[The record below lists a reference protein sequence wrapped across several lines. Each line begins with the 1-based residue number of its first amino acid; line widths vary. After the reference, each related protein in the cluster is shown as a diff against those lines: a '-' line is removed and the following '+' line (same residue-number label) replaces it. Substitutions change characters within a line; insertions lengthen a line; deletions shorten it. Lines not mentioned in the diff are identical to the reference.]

1 MHQVFRNVFSQE
13 ELEEIRFQF
22 ISKCKEESQDDD
34 IFNRSKLTLLGT
46 KFKGPYTNKIKDS
59 ILEANKTF
67 NMTLFEDTPFEKWNL
82 STYTDG
88 GFCTSH
94 NDIIEGVDW
103 QRKLTVIVEIFRD
116 CEGGELEMSDQDF
129 VTNKLP
135 LNLQPGDAV
144 VFPSFVNHS
153 VTPITSGTRQS
164 LTGWIKG
171 PALT

>member
-1 MHQVFRNVFSQE
+1 
-13 ELEEIRFQF
+13 
-22 ISKCKEESQDDD
+22 
-34 IFNRSKLTLLGT
+34 
-46 KFKGPYTNKIKDS
+46 
-59 ILEANKTF
+59 
-67 NMTLFEDTPFEKWNL
+67 
-82 STYTDG
+82 
-88 GFCTSH
+88 
-94 NDIIEGVDW
+94 
-103 QRKLTVIVEIFRD
+103 
-116 CEGGELEMSDQDF
+116 MSDQDF

>member
-22 ISKCKEESQDDD
+22 ISKSKEEHQDDGT
-34 IFNRSKLTLLGT
+34 FSRSKLALSGT
-46 KFKGPYTNKIKDS
+46 KFRGPHVTKLRNS
-59 ILEANKTF
+59 IIEANKTF

-116 CEGGELEMSDQDF
+116 CEGGELEMCDQEF
-129 VTNKLP
+129 VKNKLP
-135 LNLQPGDAV
+135 LKLQPGDAV